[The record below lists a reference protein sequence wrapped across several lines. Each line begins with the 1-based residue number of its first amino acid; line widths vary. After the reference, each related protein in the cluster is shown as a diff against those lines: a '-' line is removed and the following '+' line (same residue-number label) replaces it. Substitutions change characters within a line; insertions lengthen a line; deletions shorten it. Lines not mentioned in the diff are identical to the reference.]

1 MKRWLCVLL
10 ALICAFAVTGCGS
23 DATEET
29 GKEVVLRYNGQNIEI
44 DEVYIYAQT
53 VKEEYES
60 KYGSDVWKQSIV
72 TDDGLEMDAV
82 DAARRQAIS
91 KLIKTKTHITKSGEY
106 GISLTASEQK
116 AQDPAAQEFYD
127 K

>member
-53 VKEEYES
+53 VK
-60 KYGSDVWKQSIV
+60 
-72 TDDGLEMDAV
+72 
-82 DAARRQAIS
+82 
-91 KLIKTKTHITKSGEY
+91 
-106 GISLTASEQK
+106 
-116 AQDPAAQEFYD
+116 
-127 K
+127 

>member
-23 DATEET
+23 DATEGT
-29 GKEVVLRYNGQNIEI
+29 GKEVVLCYNGQNIEI

-60 KYGSDVWKQSIV
+60 
-72 TDDGLEMDAV
+72 
-82 DAARRQAIS
+82 
-91 KLIKTKTHITKSGEY
+91 
-106 GISLTASEQK
+106 
-116 AQDPAAQEFYD
+116 
-127 K
+127 